1 MSKILDVKTVQSSAF
16 RILIEALKEI
26 LTDANMEFD
35 DTGMKIMKMDST
47 HTVLVHLRLQSDDFE
62 FYYCKQP
69 IVLGVNMINL
79 FKLIRTIGNDDTLNL
94 YVDSGNQG
102 VLGIKIENGEKNSV
116 TNYKLIL
123 MEIDEENIVVPPTTF
138 DSVITLP
145 SVDFQKIV
153 KDMNNL
159 SSEIEIKS
167 YGNKLMFSC
176 VGDFATQETII
187 GETMDGISFTKANP
201 EEIVQGVFST
211 KHLIS
216 FCKCT
221 NLCNSIEMYL
231 KNDYPLIIRYTC
243 ASLGSIKLCL
253 APKYEESG

>member
-1 MSKILDVKTVQSSAF
+1 MTKLLDVKTVQSSAF
-16 RILIEALKEI
+16 RILVEALKEI

-35 DTGMKIMKMDST
+35 ETGMKIMKMDST
-47 HTVLVHLRLQSDDFE
+47 HTVLVHLRLQSEDFE

-94 YVDSGNQG
+94 YVESENQG
-102 VLGIKIENGEKNSV
+102 VLGICIENGEKNSV
-116 TNYKLIL
+116 TNYKLNL

-159 SSEIEIKS
+159 SSQIEIKS
-167 YGNKLMFSC
+167 Y
-176 VGDFATQETII
+176 
-187 GETMDGISFTKANP
+187 
-201 EEIVQGVFST
+201 
-211 KHLIS
+211 
-216 FCKCT
+216 
-221 NLCNSIEMYL
+221 
-231 KNDYPLIIRYTC
+231 
-243 ASLGSIKLCL
+243 
-253 APKYEESG
+253 

>member
-1 MSKILDVKTVQSSAF
+1 MTKLLDVKTVQSSAF

-47 HTVLVHLRLQSDDFE
+47 HTVLVHLRLQAEDFE

-94 YVDSGNQG
+94 YVEGENQG
-102 VLGIKIENGEKNSV
+102 VLGICIENGEKNSV
-116 TNYKLIL
+116 TNYKLNL

-176 VGDFATQETII
+176 IGDFATQETII
-187 GETMDGISFTKANP
+187 GETLDGISFTKANP
-201 EEIVQGVFST
+201 DEIIQGVFST
-211 KHLIS
+211 KHLIH
-216 FCKCT
+216 
-221 NLCNSIEMYL
+221 L
-231 KNDYPLIIRYTC
+231 D
-243 ASLGSIKLCL
+243 
-253 APKYEESG
+253 